1 MGANREMI
9 NKILV
14 PVDGS
19 EHSDRALNFALDL
32 AEKYSAKITLLNVA
46 QPVVTTGPMLV
57 TQPMMTPETIPMYVK
72 GIEDAHKRLLAEA
85 VKKAKEAKPELSISK
100 MLIDGRPA
108 DMIVEIAQKE
118 NFDLI
123 VMGSRGTGGI
133 KKFFLGSVSD
143 RVADEASCPVLL
155 VK

>member
-1 MGANREMI
+1 MGARKGMI
-9 NKILV
+9 IKILV

-46 QPVVTTGPMLV
+46 QPVIDYGPMLV
-57 TQPMMTPETIPMYVK
+57 TQPMLPPESMPIYVK
-72 GIEDAHKRLLAEA
+72 EIEDAHKRLLTEA
-85 VKKAKEAKPELSISK
+85 VKKAKKAKPDLSISK
-100 MLIDGRPA
+100 ILTDGRPA
-108 DMIVEIAQKE
+108 DRIVEIAKKE